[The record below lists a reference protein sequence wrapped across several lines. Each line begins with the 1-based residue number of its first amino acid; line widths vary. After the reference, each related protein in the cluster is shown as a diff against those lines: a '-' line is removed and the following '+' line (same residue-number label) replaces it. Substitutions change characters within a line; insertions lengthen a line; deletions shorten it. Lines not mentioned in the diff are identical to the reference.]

1 MCKTLHKKRTCK
13 HGMKEHRKQGN
24 MSKIRNWKRKV
35 VKPSEEIELNRGMG
49 EKEKE
54 VVKVKLKW
62 VGLRKY

>member
-1 MCKTLHKKRTCK
+1 
-13 HGMKEHRKQGN
+13 
-24 MSKIRNWKRKV
+24 